1 MTRYR
6 ATVAYD
12 GTAYEGWQRL
22 SPGHPSVQAALEAAI
37 AQVSRQAVEVIGAGR
52 TDSGVHAAGQVIAFE
67 VDWKHGSQAL
77 LKAINHA
84 LPRDIALQDLTIQ
97 DDFHPRF
104 DAISRT
110 YGYQV
115 AMVSERQPLA
125 LRTCWQVA
133 AELDLAAMN
142 AAAALLIGR
151 HDFATFGSPP
161 DGVGSTTR
169 EVFASV
175 WQVQPSMVGRI
186 AQYTITATAFLR
198 HMVRRIVWMLVEV
211 GRERLSLE
219 AFQAAFLARDL
230 SRSGKLAPP
239 QGLILVE
246 VRYPPLGT
254 RRSSHHHQVSH

>member
-22 SPGHPSVQAALEAAI
+22 SEGHPSVQGALEAALQ
-37 AQVSRQAVEVIGAGR
+37 QVSRQAVEVIGAGR
-52 TDSGVHAAGQVIAFE
+52 TDSGVHALGQVIAFE
-67 VDWKHGSQAL
+67 LAWPHGTDTL
-77 LKAINHA
+77 LKALNHA

-104 DAISRT
+104 DALSRT

-115 AMVSERQPLA
+115 AMLAQRQPLC

-133 AELDLAAMN
+133 APLDLAAMN

-161 DGVGSTTR
+161 DGVGNTIR
-169 EVFASV
+169 EVFASS
-175 WQVQPSMVGRI
+175 WQELSSPYGRM
-186 AQYTITATAFLR
+186 AFYTVTATAFLR

-211 GRERLSLE
+211 GRGRLSLDD
-219 AFQAAFLARDL
+219 FQAAFLARDL

-239 QGLILVE
+239 QGLTLTE
-246 VRYPPLGT
+246 VRYPPPGT
-254 RRSSHHHQVSH
+254 RRPGHHQAHH